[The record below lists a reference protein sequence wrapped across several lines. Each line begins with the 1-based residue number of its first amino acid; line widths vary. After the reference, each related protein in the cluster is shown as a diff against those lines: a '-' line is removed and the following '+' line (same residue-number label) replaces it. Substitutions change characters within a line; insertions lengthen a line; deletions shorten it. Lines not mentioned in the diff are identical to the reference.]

1 MKTDD
6 MQDAIA
12 REVGEF
18 HRKLGLCRHRKV
30 IDGKVHC
37 KKKNEIYNFNNSC
50 MDCEFL
56 PKLPKIASLKRY
68 LTISI
73 TDEIKNAIENLENH
87 LGQAEQLNQA
97 MQADTAKG
105 INIGCTHE
113 DTMNIQIDIDKCWKN
128 LQKIKKTVE
137 KW

>member
-1 MKTDD
+1 

-12 REVGEF
+12 KEVDEF
-18 HRKLGLCRHRKV
+18 HRKLGFCKHRKV
-30 IDGKVHC
+30 IDGKIHC
-37 KKKNEIYNFNNSC
+37 KKKNETYNFNNSC
-50 MDCEFL
+50 MGCEFL

-87 LGQAEQLNQA
+87 LCRAEQLNQV
-97 MQADTAKG
+97 MQADTANG
-105 INIGCTHE
+105 INIGCTYE

-128 LQKIKKTVE
+128 LQKIKKMVE